1 MSDTKPIWNYTH
13 IYTLVSKLDV
23 SKCECGILDG
33 MAESAIA
40 NGSVNINGDMTEA
53 AMENE

>member
-1 MSDTKPIWNYTH
+1 MSDNKPIWNYTH